1 MSRLARLE
9 IMGVDRLGQPCRQGP
24 RLLER
29 GSDCPPVSGHAIL
42 AHGEFRE
49 RGDGP
54 LRRDHRLGVAG
65 GCGQQI
71 EIDAGQTLFCVAAAL
86 AGVFPV
92 ATPRLQVGQ
101 SCRDGVA
108 GSGQPF
114 GTGGLSDPQ
123 PMYFVEHL
131 AAGAVERVDVIANP
145 CELLPGVGQFV
156 GGLRDGSLRGV
167 AGGGSCDCL
176 PLGIAEVR
184 FQ

>member
-9 IMGVDRLGQPCRQGP
+9 FMRVDRLGQPCRHGP

-114 GTGGLSDPQ
+114 GAGGLSDPQ

-145 CELLPGVGQFV
+145 RELVPGIGQFV
-156 GGLRDGSLRGV
+156 GGLRDGGLRGV
-167 AGGGSCDCL
+167 AGGGSFDCL